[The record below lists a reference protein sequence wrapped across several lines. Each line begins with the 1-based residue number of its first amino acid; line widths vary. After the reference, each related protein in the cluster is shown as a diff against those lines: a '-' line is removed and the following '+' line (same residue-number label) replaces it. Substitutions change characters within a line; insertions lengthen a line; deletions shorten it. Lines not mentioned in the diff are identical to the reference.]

1 MVFLGKR
8 SFICLLSAASI
19 VRATIAQIETQL
31 DMVIND
37 SMNWEQ
43 LLDEFPSTT
52 GASVPEALVRAS
64 YFLCLSTHLT
74 QNKAIHSAAA
84 SFSESLS
91 TMATVTTVGLLYATS
106 TIFIG

>member
-52 GASVPEALVRAS
+52 RR
-64 YFLCLSTHLT
+64 F
-74 QNKAIHSAAA
+74 SA
-84 SFSESLS
+84 
-91 TMATVTTVGLLYATS
+91 
-106 TIFIG
+106 